1 MVLKLQ
7 LHQLGLVVATVE
19 DGELAVRPLGAQVQG
34 EDFHGD
40 ALGLGVLVAAAD
52 HPDRIAVAH
61 LAPQLLLEYVRVVG
75 DEDVRALEDAA
86 GGAVVLLQH
95 HHLQRREV
103 FLQLHQV
110 FRTRA
115 APGVDRLIVVAD
127 HGELGAV
134 LHQQLDQQVLAGVGV
149 LVLVHQHV
157 AHLVLPLLE
166 DVRMFLE
173 QLHRL
178 QDQVVEVHRVV
189 GAQGALVMQVDDR
202 GGLLLG
208 VAGLFQRLLRKD
220 QVVLPGADV
229 VLDLVD
235 AVVPGI
241 LLLHDVGQQ
250 RLDVRLVED
259 RETGLVAEPFVFLA
273 DDVQAEVVEGRD
285 GQALALAAAQQGAD
299 ALLHL
304 PRGLVGEGHGDD
316 VLGADTALLDEIGD
330 LAGDHAGLA
339 GAGASQDQQGTAD
352 VVHGFLLPGIESG
365 HRNRPEERVE
375 AGAYSNRLAG
385 IREN

>member
-1 MVLKLQ
+1 MLMRNS
-7 LHQLGLVVATVE
+7 ATLSLE
-19 DGELAVRPLGAQVQG
+19 
-34 EDFHGD
+34 
-40 ALGLGVLVAAAD
+40 AL
-52 HPDRIAVAH
+52 PF
-61 LAPQLLLEYVRVVG
+61 LENVRV
-75 DEDVRALEDAA
+75 
-86 GGAVVLLQH
+86 
-95 HHLQRREV
+95 
-103 FLQLHQV
+103 
-110 FRTRA
+110 
-115 APGVDRLIVVAD
+115 
-127 HGELGAV
+127 
-134 LHQQLDQQVLAGVGV
+134 
-149 LVLVHQHV
+149 
-157 AHLVLPLLE
+157 
-166 DVRMFLE
+166 FLE

-189 GAQGALVMQVDDR
+189 GAQGALVVQVDDR
-202 GGLLLG
+202 RGLLPG
-208 VAGLFQRLLRKD
+208 VARFFQRFLGKD

-259 RETGLVAEPFVFLA
+259 REAGLVAEPLMLLA

-285 GQALALAAAQQGAD
+285 GQAPAFAAAQQAAD
-299 ALLHL
+299 ALLHF
-304 PRGLVGEGHGDD
+304 PRGLVGEGHRDD
-316 VLGADTALLDEIGD
+316 VLGADAALLDEVGD

-365 HRNRPEERVE
+365 HRSGPEERVE

-385 IREN
+385 IGEN

>member
-1 MVLKLQ
+1 
-7 LHQLGLVVATVE
+7 
-19 DGELAVRPLGAQVQG
+19 
-34 EDFHGD
+34 
-40 ALGLGVLVAAAD
+40 
-52 HPDRIAVAH
+52 
-61 LAPQLLLEYVRVVG
+61 
-75 DEDVRALEDAA
+75 
-86 GGAVVLLQH
+86 
-95 HHLQRREV
+95 
-103 FLQLHQV
+103 
-110 FRTRA
+110 
-115 APGVDRLIVVAD
+115 
-127 HGELGAV
+127 
-134 LHQQLDQQVLAGVGV
+134 
-149 LVLVHQHV
+149 
-157 AHLVLPLLE
+157 
-166 DVRMFLE
+166 MFLE

-189 GAQGALVMQVDDR
+189 GTQGALVMQVDDR

-259 RETGLVAEPFVFLA
+259 RETGLVAEPLVFLA